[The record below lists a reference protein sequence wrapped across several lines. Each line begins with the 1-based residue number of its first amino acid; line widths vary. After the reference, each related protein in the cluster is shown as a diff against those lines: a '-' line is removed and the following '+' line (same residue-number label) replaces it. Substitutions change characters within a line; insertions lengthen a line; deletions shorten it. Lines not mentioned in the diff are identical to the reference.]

1 MAVFSHFHDSLSSG
15 RFWAASWTFW
25 MPCCI
30 DSWFCCNS
38 LETADVFRLQMV
50 NSLGLKLPFFLTTLL
65 SPFLCMVVQTL
76 VHFSQLCCA
85 NLGLSCACLVLG
97 FVWDLV
103 GTQVTGAPSSPSFGS
118 LFSGTASSCSNLLRF
133 SWPQRLQSF
142 HWSFSHLCCTALH
155 GGLPSVHSCE
165 KGHPQPGNSPRG
177 WLPAI
182 ISMLSFTFQSS
193 QALFLVL
200 RSEFIAIIIGNL
212 GSWRLTLREMKVS
225 VE

>member
-1 MAVFSHFHDSLSSG
+1 
-15 RFWAASWTFW
+15 

-30 DSWFCCNS
+30 DSWFCYNS

-50 NSLGLKLPFFLTTLL
+50 NSLGFKLPFFFLTTLL

-85 NLGLSCACLVLG
+85 NLGLSCACLVPG

-103 GTQVTGAPSSPSFGS
+103 GTQVTGASSPPLGS
-118 LFSGTASSCSNLLRF
+118 LSSGTASSCPNLLRF
-133 SWPQRLQSF
+133 SWPQRWQSF
-142 HWSFSHLCCTALH
+142 HWSLSRLRCTAPR

-165 KGHPQPGNSPRG
+165 KGHPQPGNSPHG
-177 WLPAI
+177 WLPATVY
-182 ISMLSFTFQSS
+182 MLSFTFQSS
-193 QALFLVL
+193 QALFSVL

-212 GSWRLTLREMKVS
+212 GSWGLTLMEVKVS